1 MDIFEGKSIKRLLIV
16 EDNEVLCH
24 FLQKSLQHDGYEV
37 EALLTGELIPKVME
51 RNCIHL
57 VVLDIVL
64 PGKDGM
70 YWLKWMKQYYPII
83 PVVIMSAKVQP
94 DDRLLGLEAGASDYL
109 TKPFHDRELLIKV
122 NRLLKRAN
130 DETHEHVLHM
140 GNITVNTVD
149 NRVQKGN
156 KVVTLTKLECKIL
169 QLFYMNVGIPLSR
182 DELMQQTM
190 GIVYSPPNR
199 SIDTHINRL
208 RNKIEDA
215 PSNPVHIRTVRGKG
229 YCFYIKQ

>member
-1 MDIFEGKSIKRLLIV
+1 
-16 EDNEVLCH
+16 
-24 FLQKSLQHDGYEV
+24 
-37 EALLTGELIPKVME
+37 
-51 RNCIHL
+51 
-57 VVLDIVL
+57 
-64 PGKDGM
+64 GM

-149 NRVQKGN
+149 NCVQKGN